1 MFGFYNTSHLIDD
14 MKEEDLTQMGMRTL
28 QRRKLLRKIEAL
40 KTGMMSEID
49 VFEETEK
56 EIEINSQPK
65 KKNWKRRFSVA
76 SNMEYFENLE
86 SGKTQWSAPEAF
98 GGVDETEKTDATAIN
113 LENPLTKEQNLKTT
127 ADKLQEAKLNTY
139 INQIE
144 NVFDNDL
151 NAITHEWMNA
161 NMKTIHIR
169 RLKTLIARENGCLW
183 YSGTTADYNWWMN
196 ATNDEVLY
204 FPPTG
209 TTDVV
214 LPVPKTYFDED
225 SAKKAK
231 DQTPV
236 TRGKKNWRI
245 ASAKMRTMNA
255 FSKKYKIKTDIEMN
269 SVAGDRQ
276 FDIPL
281 PPGVVLPAGWKLA
294 KDPVSDK
301 TYYFN
306 REQDLTSWTVPTAT
320 TETKTI

>member
-1 MFGFYNTSHLIDD
+1 
-14 MKEEDLTQMGMRTL
+14 
-28 QRRKLLRKIEAL
+28 
-40 KTGMMSEID
+40 
-49 VFEETEK
+49 
-56 EIEINSQPK
+56 
-65 KKNWKRRFSVA
+65 
-76 SNMEYFENLE
+76 MEYFENLE

-98 GGVDETEKTDATAIN
+98 GGVDEPEKTDETSTN

-169 RLKTLIARENGCLW
+169 RLKTLIAKENGCLW

-204 FPPTG
+204 FSPTG

-255 FSKKYKIKTDIEMN
+255 FSKKYKTKTDIEMN

-306 REQDLTSWTVPTAT
+306 REQNLTSWTVPTAT
-320 TETKTI
+320 TESKTI